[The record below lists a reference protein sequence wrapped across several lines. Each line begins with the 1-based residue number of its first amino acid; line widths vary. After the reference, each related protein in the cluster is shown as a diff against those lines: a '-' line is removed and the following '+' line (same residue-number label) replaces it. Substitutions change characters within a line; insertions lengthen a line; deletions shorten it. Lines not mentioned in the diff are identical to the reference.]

1 MCRPKFKDSHF
12 VRLIYEERDLMARRP
27 TRKSAAKGAT
37 ARDSAATSLPPNAS
51 DREKIIAAFLGLLAE
66 KRFEQI
72 SLAEIAAAA
81 GVSLAEF
88 RDEFASPLAIVAAHI
103 KDTDRAVLAADFSDM
118 ADEPPRER
126 LFDVLMRRLE
136 ILGPHREAIRSLI
149 RSASRNPPLAM
160 ALNGLAVRSQQWMLT
175 AAGIGA
181 AGPRGMLR
189 AQGLSLLFGS
199 VVQTWIN
206 DDDPGL
212 ARTMAALD
220 RALSRGH
227 RFAGLFEDLFGLPA
241 RLCRL
246 RPGRRRRRRSDDESE
261 ETAAA

>member
-1 MCRPKFKDSHF
+1 
-12 VRLIYEERDLMARRP
+12 MARRP
-27 TRKSAAKGAT
+27 ARKSAAKNGSASRSAT
-37 ARDSAATSLPPNAS
+37 APVPPGAS
-51 DREKIIAAFLGLLAE
+51 DRDKIIAALLGLLAE

-72 SLAEIAAAA
+72 ALTEIAEAA
-81 GVSLAEF
+81 GVSLAAFRGEF
-88 RDEFASPLAIVAAHI
+88 SSPLAILAAHI
-103 KDTDRAVLAADFSDM
+103 KDVDRAVLAADFSDM
-118 ADEPPRER
+118 AEEPPRER
-126 LFDVLMRRLE
+126 VFDVLMRRLE
-136 ILGPHREAIRSLI
+136 ILAPHREAIRSLLH
-149 RSASRNPPLAM
+149 SATRNPPLAM
-160 ALNGLAVRSQQWMLT
+160 ALNAQAVRSQQWMLT

-199 VVQTWIN
+199 VLQIWVK

-220 RALSRGH
+220 RALSRGQ

-246 RPGRRRRRRSDDESE
+246 RPRRRRAADDDSE
-261 ETAAA
+261 EVAAA

>member
-1 MCRPKFKDSHF
+1 
-12 VRLIYEERDLMARRP
+12 MARRP
-27 TRKSAAKGAT
+27 ARKSAPKAGRAAGASV
-37 ARDSAATSLPPNAS
+37 ASPPIPPDSS

-72 SLAEIAAAA
+72 GLAEIAEAA
-81 GVSLAEF
+81 GVSLAQF
-88 RDEFASPLAIVAAHI
+88 RDAFTSPLSILAAHI

-118 ADEPPRER
+118 AEEPPRER

-136 ILGPHREAIRSLI
+136 ILAPHREAVRSLL
-149 RSASRNPPLAM
+149 RSASRNPPLAV
-160 ALNGLAVRSQQWMLT
+160 AFNGLAVRSQQWMLT

-181 AGPRGMLR
+181 AGPRGMVR
-189 AQGLSLLFGS
+189 AQGLALLFGS
-199 VVQTWIN
+199 VLRTWVN

-220 RALSRGH
+220 RALGRGQ
-227 RFAGLFEDLFGLPA
+227 RFAGLFEDLLGVPG

-246 RPGRRRRRRSDDESE
+246 RPRRRRHSDDDSE
-261 ETAAA
+261 EVAAA